1 MATDCVGMRLRK
13 GTLVKP
19 TEDYVRNKIRTSTP
33 KNRGVESR
41 AYAWGHR
48 LIKRA
53 AKKLAKELDSMPDE
67 YVQLALVRL
76 GEQLNATKKMWDVN
90 VKKLIEIPDEK
101 IRQDAAL
108 AILAYKWGRPVERQ
122 ISATAKFEDLETL
135 QSRIAQSPT
144 FKQIASQ
151 KTVLGEEMTPALQDP
166 QGPVHSGKGNG
177 PAL

>member
-1 MATDCVGMRLRK
+1 
-13 GTLVKP
+13 VKP

-48 LIKRA
+48 LIKKA

-67 YVQLALVRL
+67 YVRLALIRL

-90 VKKLIEIPDEK
+90 EKKLIDIPDEK

-108 AILAYKWGRPVERQ
+108 AILAYKWGKPVERS
-122 ISATAKFEDLETL
+122 ISATAKFEDLAEL
-135 QSRIAQSPT
+135 QERLSQSPT
-144 FKQIASQ
+144 FKQISSQ
-151 KTVLGEEMTPALQDP
+151 KTVLGKEITPALQDP
-166 QGPVHSGKGNG
+166 QGPDHSGRGNG